1 MSKSKKNVTVSTSL
15 GKLRVA
21 TKRAVTTQQFADSAY
36 ETARKNRW
44 LLGQQIV
51 GVVAKDTSTT
61 VRKLAIANN
70 AESFAKTNQAMVVF
84 FGEAI
89 AFFKKHKTVES
100 AMKATIKGKGKGK
113 ATAKTAPRRTKKVRA
128 LEVKVIALS
137 EAEFLALEVQWKLAH
152 K

>member
-1 MSKSKKNVTVSTSL
+1 MSKSKKKVTTTVST
-15 GKLRVA
+15 LRTA
-21 TKRAVTTQQFADSAY
+21 TKRAISTQKSADTAN

-70 AESFAKTNQAMVVF
+70 AESFAKTDQAMIVF

-113 ATAKTAPRRTKKVRA
+113 TSDKPAPRRTKNVRA
-128 LEVKVIALS
+128 LEVKVIALTES
-137 EAEFLALEVQWKLAH
+137 ELLALVVQWKLAH

>member
-1 MSKSKKNVTVSTSL
+1 MSKSKKKVTTTVGT
-15 GKLRVA
+15 LRKA
-21 TKRAVTTQQFADSAY
+21 TKRAIITQKSADTAN

-70 AESFAKTNQAMVVF
+70 AESFAKTDQAMIVF

-89 AFFKKHKTVES
+89 AFFKKHKTVEI

-113 ATAKTAPRRTKKVRA
+113 TSDKPAPRRTKNVRA
-128 LEVKVIALS
+128 LEVKVIALTES
-137 EAEFLALEVQWKLAH
+137 ELLALVVQWKLAH

>member
-1 MSKSKKNVTVSTSL
+1 MSKSKKNITVSTSL

-21 TKRAVTTQQFADSAY
+21 TKRSVATQKLSDSAY

-70 AESFAKTNQAMVVF
+70 AESFAKTDQAMIVF

-113 ATAKTAPRRTKKVRA
+113 TSDKPAPRRTKNVRA
-128 LEVKVIALS
+128 LEVKVIALTES
-137 EAEFLALEVQWKLAH
+137 ELLALVVQWKLAH

>member
-1 MSKSKKNVTVSTSL
+1 MSKSKKKVTTTVST
-15 GKLRVA
+15 LRKA
-21 TKRAVTTQQFADSAY
+21 TKRAIDTQKLSDTAY

-70 AESFAKTNQAMVVF
+70 AESFAKTDQAMIVF

-113 ATAKTAPRRTKKVRA
+113 TSDKPAPRRTKNVRA
-128 LEVKVIALS
+128 LEVKVIALTES
-137 EAEFLALEVQWKLAH
+137 ELLALVVQWKLAH

>member
-1 MSKSKKNVTVSTSL
+1 MSKSKTKVTTTVGT
-15 GKLRVA
+15 LRTA
-21 TKRAVTTQQFADSAY
+21 TKRAISTQKSADTAN

-70 AESFAKTNQAMVVF
+70 AESFAKTDQAMIVF

-113 ATAKTAPRRTKKVRA
+113 TSDKPAPRRTKNVRA
-128 LEVKVIALS
+128 LEVKVIALTES
-137 EAEFLALEVQWKLAH
+137 ELLALVVQWKLAH

>member
-1 MSKSKKNVTVSTSL
+1 MSKSKKKVIVSTSL

-21 TKRAVTTQQFADSAY
+21 TKRAVATQKSA
-36 ETARKNRW
+36 ELANQKARKNRW

-70 AESFAKTNQAMVVF
+70 AESFAKTDQAMIVF

-89 AFFKKHKTVES
+89 AFFKKHKTVEG

-113 ATAKTAPRRTKKVRA
+113 ATPKTAPRRTKKVRA
-128 LEVKVIALS
+128 LESKVIPLA
-137 EAEFLALEVQWKLAH
+137 EAELLSLVEQWYLAH

>member
-1 MSKSKKNVTVSTSL
+1 MSKSKKKVTTTVST
-15 GKLRVA
+15 LRTA
-21 TKRAVTTQQFADSAY
+21 TKRAISTQKSADTAN

-70 AESFAKTNQAMVVF
+70 AESFAKTDQAMIVF

-113 ATAKTAPRRTKKVRA
+113 TSDKPAPRRTKNVRA
-128 LEVKVIALS
+128 LEVKVIALTES
-137 EAEFLALEVQWKLAH
+137 ELLALVAQWKLAH

>member
-1 MSKSKKNVTVSTSL
+1 MRAKKKVTTTVGT
-15 GKLRVA
+15 LRTA
-21 TKRAVTTQQFADSAY
+21 TKRAISTQKSADTAN

-51 GVVAKDTSTT
+51 GVVAKDASTT

-70 AESFAKTNQAMVVF
+70 AESFAKTDQAMIVF

-113 ATAKTAPRRTKKVRA
+113 TSDKPAPRRTKNVRA
-128 LEVKVIALS
+128 LEVKVIALTES
-137 EAEFLALEVQWKLAH
+137 ELLALVAQWKLAH

>member
-1 MSKSKKNVTVSTSL
+1 MSKSKKKVTTTVGT
-15 GKLRVA
+15 LRTA
-21 TKRAVTTQQFADSAY
+21 TKRAISTQKSADTAN

-70 AESFAKTNQAMVVF
+70 AESFAKTDQAMNVF

-113 ATAKTAPRRTKKVRA
+113 TSDKPAPRRTKNVRA
-128 LEVKVIALS
+128 LEVKVIALTES
-137 EAEFLALEVQWKLAH
+137 ELLALVVQWKLAH